1 MYICTHIKI
10 NAYMNMKRT
19 IIPVILLV
27 VLCLLPLSAW
37 AQLSSNPDKFLGN
50 ITTRGNVDSGSEKF
64 YTLWNQIT
72 PENETKWDAIEGSA
86 RGSFNFSGADRSAN
100 YAKQHGFPFKYHT
113 LIWGAQYPSW
123 VNNLSTA
130 EQYKAIIEYF
140 DAVKKHYPNLEIIDV
155 VNEAVSGHQPA
166 PYRAALGG
174 EGRTGFDWI
183 IKAFQLAHE
192 RWPNAILVY
201 NDYNTFRWQKTEFIN
216 LVRTLRDAGAPV
228 DAYGCQSHDV
238 TDISLSEFK
247 SAMSEIQNALKIPMY
262 STEFDVGT
270 SNDQQQLTQ
279 YKNII
284 PVMWEADYC
293 AGITLWGYIY
303 GSTWTTDGNSGII
316 KNGQDRPAMTWLREY
331 MQTDAAKNAKSPFPG
346 FKKEASVYVKP
357 ASLKVAKGDVLPV
370 WVDATLATKSIEK
383 VEFYYGNTLVATMTE
398 APYITEVT
406 SSSTGVKTLKAVV
419 TATDGSQYE
428 RLSRITVLSSTV
440 ARKPYNDVV
449 PELPGVVEAMN
460 YDEGTAGIAYDNAT
474 RTGLTKT
481 GGWMEYTVDVKEP
494 GLYSLDIEVA
504 SLNGGGLFH
513 LADNHFGDMVFL
525 SDFVTVLSTGSNTD
539 YKTVHLRLNTPLEAG
554 RRTLSL
560 CIDKGGFNIGKMTFT
575 RLETD
580 NAMKIAVKASPTT
593 ITVGEQTT
601 ITATASSTTSTIANV
616 KLFAND
622 MLLATLTE
630 EPYTTVFEPTAKGTY
645 AITAIATDAEGFE
658 SKVVKTT
665 LKVNGSRS
673 PYKSVSLPGTLQFE
687 DFDKGGEGLSFHDSD
702 DKDEGDAK
710 YRSDNEGVDIVKGNG
725 GSAIGY
731 TAANEWLEYT
741 VNVTE
746 EGAYNYEAYVSSGT
760 TGAGFTIS
768 LRDNNQSTQLCR
780 ISIPQTGNNDW
791 STYQVVKGTLS
802 KSLTAGKH
810 ILRVT
815 ITGANGNLD
824 KVVFTRDNGEEPP
837 AGVDPNFYVY
847 LCFGQSNMEGN
858 ATPEAVDQ
866 DVDSRFQTLACVN
879 FTNPQRTMGEWY
891 TATPPIVRQGTG
903 LGMADYFG
911 RTMVKYLPGN
921 VKVGVVDV
929 AIGGTKIEGFMQ
941 EEVASYIASMDPNS
955 EGWLINY
962 FKAYDNDPY
971 QRLVDMARIA
981 QKSGVIKGILL
992 HQGES
997 NNGQSDWPQKVKKI
1011 YDRLISDLGLNAAD
1025 VPLFVGETVSQAAG
1039 GACSLHNSVIA
1050 RVPSVISNSYVI
1062 SSAGC
1067 PQKGDGLHF
1076 TAEGYRTMGSRYAEQ
1091 ALKLMGIDVGD
1102 DPEGDGVIDQRF
1114 TSLSSIGST
1123 PFAIIDEELG
1133 KAFFGIDNQN
1143 LGFDVYDT
1151 AFAETNTGYL
1161 FRLEQSTVSGGYLL
1175 RLITPGGSAYSIWGS
1190 PGYLNGYS
1198 TVADCSFILGLND
1211 QNGQD
1216 VENGAV
1222 WKIRYVVGKGFSL
1235 RNVYTGKYLHDA
1247 LSAKYDDPVYFTFCT
1262 VRPGGTAVE
1271 VVEAEPHPVGVY
1283 TLHGVCVGTM
1293 DGWNYLPRGIYVVD
1307 GRKVIR
1313 K

>member
-1 MYICTHIKI
+1 
-10 NAYMNMKRT
+10 MKKN
-19 IIPVILLV
+19 VFMAL
-27 VLCLLPLSAW
+27 LCLAALAAQ
-37 AQLSSNPDKFLGN
+37 AQLSQNPDKFLGN
-50 ITTRGNVDSGSEKF
+50 ITTRYNVDYGNEKY

-86 RGSFNFSGADRSAN
+86 RGTFSFGNADKSAN
-100 YAKQHGFPFKYHT
+100 YARQHGFPFKYHT
-113 LIWGAQYPSW
+113 LIWGAQYPNW

-130 EQYKAIIEYF
+130 EQYKAIVEYF

-155 VNEAVSGHQPA
+155 VNEAVAGHQPA

-174 EGRTGFDWI
+174 DGRTGFDWI

-216 LVRTLRDAGAPV
+216 LVRTLRDAGAPI
-228 DAYGCQSHDV
+228 DAYGCQSHDL
-238 TDISLSEFK
+238 TDISLTDFK
-247 SAMSEIQNALKIPMY
+247 NAMAEIQTALKMPMY
-262 STEFDVGT
+262 STEFDIGT
-270 SNDQQQLTQ
+270 SDDAKQERQ
-279 YKNII
+279 YKNLI
-284 PVMWEADYC
+284 PVLWEADYC

-303 GSTWTTDGNSGII
+303 GATWTTDGNSGLIRDG
-316 KNGQDRPAMTWLREY
+316 KDRPAMTWLREY
-331 MQTDAAKNAKSPFPG
+331 MKSDAALSAKSPFPG

-357 ASLKVAKGDVLPV
+357 ASMKVAKGDSLPV
-370 WVDATLATKSIEK
+370 WVDATLATKTIEK
-383 VEFYYGNTLVATMTE
+383 VELYNGPTLVATMTE
-398 APYITEVT
+398 APYIAKV
-406 SSSTGVKTLKAVV
+406 SSASTGTKTLKAVV

-428 RLSRITVLSSTV
+428 RLSRINVLSSTT
-440 ARKPYNDVV
+440 ARAPYNDVV

-460 YDEGTAGIAYDNAT
+460 YDTGAAGVAYDNAT
-474 RTGLTKT
+474 RTGVTKT

-504 SLNGGGLFH
+504 AASDGGMFH

-539 YKTVHLRLNTPLEAG
+539 YKTVHLRLTTPLEAG

-560 CIDKGGFNIGKMTFT
+560 CIDKGGFSIGKMTFT

-580 NAMKIAVKASPTT
+580 NAMRVAVKTSPAT
-593 ITVGEQTT
+593 IDVGGQAT
-601 ITATASSTTSTIANV
+601 ITASAASSTSTIANV
-616 KLFAND
+616 RLFAND

-630 EPYTTVFEPTAKGTY
+630 EPYTTVFQPTAKGSY
-645 AITAIATDAEGFE
+645 SIAAIATDAEGRE
-658 SKVVKTT
+658 SKVAKTT
-665 LKVNGSRS
+665 LKVNGTRA
-673 PYKSVSLPGTLQFE
+673 PYKTLNLPGTVQFE

-702 DKDEGDAK
+702 DKDEGDAH

-725 GSAIGY
+725 GNAIGY

-741 VNVTE
+741 VNVAEAGT
-746 EGAYNYEAYVSSGT
+746 YNYEAYVSSGT
-760 TGAGFTIS
+760 TGAAFTIG
-768 LRDNNQSTQLCR
+768 LRTGTQTTQLCR
-780 ISIPQTGNNDW
+780 VSIPQTGDSDW
-791 STYQVVKGTLS
+791 SKYQVVKGTLS
-802 KSLTAGKH
+802 KTLSAGQH
-810 ILRVT
+810 ILRVA

-824 KVVFTRDNGEEPP
+824 KVVFTRSDGEEPP

-866 DVDSRFQTLACVN
+866 TVDARFQTLACVN
-879 FTNPQRTMGEWY
+879 FSSPARTMGEWY

-911 RTMVKYLPGN
+911 RTMVKNLPEN
-921 VKVGVVDV
+921 VRVGVVDV

-941 EEVASYIASMDPNS
+941 EEVASYIASMDPSS

-962 FKAYDNDPY
+962 FKAYAGDPY
-971 QRLVDMARIA
+971 QRLVDMAKIA

-1011 YDRLISDLGLNAAD
+1011 YDRLISDLGLDAAD

-1039 GACSLHNSVIA
+1039 GACWHHNSVIA
-1050 RVPSVISNSYVI
+1050 GVPKVIPNSYVI

-1076 TAEGYRTMGSRYAEQ
+1076 TPEGYRIMGKRYAVK
-1091 ALKLMGIDVGD
+1091 ALRLMGYEDVVD
-1102 DPEGDGVIDQRF
+1102 DPDASTDIDVIDQRF
-1114 TSLSSIGST
+1114 TSLKAIGST
-1123 PFAIIDEELG
+1123 PFAIIDEEQG
-1133 KAFFGIDNQN
+1133 KAFYGSDNQN
-1143 LGFDVYDT
+1143 LGFDVYDA
-1151 AFAETNTGYL
+1151 AFADTNTGYL
-1161 FRLEQSTVSGGYLL
+1161 FRLEQSSVSNGYLL
-1175 RLITPGGSAYSIWGS
+1175 RLITPQGNEYSIWGS

-1198 TVADCSFILGLND
+1198 TVADCSFILGLNN

-1222 WKIRYVVGKGFSL
+1222 WKIWYVAGKGFSL
-1235 RNVYTGKYLHDA
+1235 KNAYTGKFLHDA
-1247 LSAKYDDPVYFTFCT
+1247 LSAKYDDPAYFTFCT
-1262 VRPGGTAVE
+1262 LNPRGLAVE
-1271 VVEAEPHPVGVY
+1271 GIEAEPLSPTIY
-1283 TLHGVCVGTM
+1283 TLQGVCVGTM
-1293 DGWNYLPRGIYVVD
+1293 ADWSRLPQGIYLSG
-1307 GRKVIR
+1307 GRKLI
-1313 K
+1313 KK